1 MQKSV
6 LGWWSL
12 KDPTFLHYLPGTHFE
27 QFPNEATVSSNPS
40 IYCVRGYWV
49 NYPKA
54 LLPDT
59 DSKSTWP
66 DFQSLP
72 YFPLPFLPNPP
83 LQPDSCTAQPRILFS
98 FHKGTLATLPQPGRP
113 YYLPLLSATCFSH
126 PPSLAFWL
134 WQLLC
139 LPTPKWITISLD
151 PTPFPSSSK

>member
-72 YFPLPFLPNPP
+72 YFPLPSFPTLHSSQTPALPSPEYCSPFTKAPWPLSLNLGGHITYHSCQPP
-83 LQPDSCTAQPRILFS
+83 ASLTPPPWPFDFDNFYVCQPLN
-98 FHKGTLATLPQPGRP
+98 G
-113 YYLPLLSATCFSH
+113 
-126 PPSLAFWL
+126 
-134 WQLLC
+134 
-139 LPTPKWITISLD
+139 
-151 PTPFPSSSK
+151 